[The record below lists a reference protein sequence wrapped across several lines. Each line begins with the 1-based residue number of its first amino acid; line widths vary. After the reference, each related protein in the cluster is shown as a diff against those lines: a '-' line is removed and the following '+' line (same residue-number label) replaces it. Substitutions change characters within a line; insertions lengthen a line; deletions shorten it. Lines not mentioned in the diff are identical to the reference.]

1 MSHLIFSWENFVLSN
16 IFMEFFMEKKEKVM
30 DDYLFHAVESMVLIC
45 TTYCITKII
54 STHCD
59 MS

>member
-1 MSHLIFSWENFVLSN
+1 
-16 IFMEFFMEKKEKVM
+16 MEFFMEKKEKVM

-54 STHCD
+54 SAHCD

>member
-1 MSHLIFSWENFVLSN
+1 
-16 IFMEFFMEKKEKVM
+16 MEKKEKVM
-30 DDYLFHAVESMVLIC
+30 DDYLFHLTFMVSKTKLKMLFHAVESMVLIC

>member
-1 MSHLIFSWENFVLSN
+1 
-16 IFMEFFMEKKEKVM
+16 MEFFMEKKEKVM
-30 DDYLFHAVESMVLIC
+30 DDYLFHLTFMVSKTRLKMLFHAVESMVLIC